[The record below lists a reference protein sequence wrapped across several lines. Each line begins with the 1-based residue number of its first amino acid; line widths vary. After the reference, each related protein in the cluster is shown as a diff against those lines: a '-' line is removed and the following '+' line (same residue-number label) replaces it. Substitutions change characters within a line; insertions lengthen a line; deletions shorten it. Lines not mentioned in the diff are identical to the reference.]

1 MEELRLEL
9 EVNFQ
14 VGGKRLAHPFE
25 YFVLTLGGSS
35 KFLRLPLG
43 PEGFL

>member
-25 YFVLTLGGSS
+25 YFVLTLEEAASF
-35 KFLRLPLG
+35 KVTFRP
-43 PEGFL
+43 